1 MTVPLWGLGNGRQ
14 FWHLRIV
21 DEVRDVNPH
30 TAQFCECECFAER
43 LQREVA
49 AIGRNEEFR

>member
-1 MTVPLWGLGNGRQ
+1 
-14 FWHLRIV
+14 
-21 DEVRDVNPH
+21 VNPH
-30 TAQFCECECFAER
+30 TAQFCESECFAER